1 MDPRGRQA
9 APDQDEGVS
18 PTPEL
23 PREGEGPAVSRH
35 SPLQAPE
42 VTREWPAEER
52 EPLKEPTPWPF
63 VLMAGLLALVLM
75 GLVPGRLL
83 TTPVGL
89 VVTASLAGLCAV
101 AFHRSLMVEDPAD
114 RALRRAQRAIWL
126 DEDPRGIVVRL
137 RGVDLRGRPRLRRD
151 IALRCLERARRC
163 ERLDRSM
170 RYEAARWLG
179 RAREEL
185 RKEMR

>member
-1 MDPRGRQA
+1 
-9 APDQDEGVS
+9 
-18 PTPEL
+18 
-23 PREGEGPAVSRH
+23 
-35 SPLQAPE
+35 

-52 EPLKEPTPWPF
+52 EPLKEPTPWP
-63 VLMAGLLALVLM
+63 LVLM

-83 TTPVGL
+83 ATPAGL
-89 VVTASLAGLCAV
+89 AVTASLAGLCAV
-101 AFHRSLMVEDPAD
+101 ALHRSLTVEDPAD

-126 DEDPRGIVVRL
+126 DEDPQGIIVRL

-179 RAREEL
+179 KAREEL